1 VTSKKLRSNRRWA
14 LLIILLAAAI
24 ITPSGDP
31 MTLTLLALPLY
42 ILFELTILAIRF
54 ILRK

>member
-1 VTSKKLRSNRRWA
+1 MLRSNRRWA
-14 LLIILLAAAI
+14 LLIILISAAI

-31 MTLTLLALPLY
+31 MTLMLLSVPLY
-42 ILFELTILAIRF
+42 ILYELTLLAIRF